1 MAGLS
6 KGAAGEVIAAR
17 FLREKGYEIVGV
29 NVRTRFGEIDM
40 IAQKDSYLVFVEVKT
55 RGEEALYEPREAVTN
70 AKQSKILKTAAMYLR
85 AHPTELQ
92 PRFDVIEVFAGVGD
106 PLTPKAVD
114 HIENA
119 FESGDL
125 HAAF

>member
-6 KGAAGEVIAAR
+6 RGAAGEVMAAR
-17 FLREKGYEIVGV
+17 FLREKGYTLVGV

-40 IAQKDSYLVFVEVKT
+40 IAQKDTYLVFVEVKT
-55 RGEEALYEPREAVTN
+55 RGEEALYEPREAVTG
-70 AKQSKILKTAAMYLR
+70 AKQSKILKTAALYLHQ
-85 AHPTELQ
+85 HPTDLQ
-92 PRFDVIEVFAGVGD
+92 PRFDVIEVFTGAGD
-106 PLTPKAVD
+106 PLTPKAID

>member
-1 MAGLS
+1 MAVSL
-6 KGAAGEVIAAR
+6 GAAGEVMAAR
-17 FLREKGYEIVGV
+17 FLREKGYDIVGV

-55 RGEEALYEPREAVTN
+55 RGEDALYEPKEAVTG
-70 AKQSKILKTAAMYLR
+70 AKQRRILKTAAMYLKSN
-85 AHPTELQ
+85 PTDLQ
-92 PRFDVIEVFAGVGD
+92 PRFDVIEVFTGDGD
-106 PLTPKAVD
+106 PLTPKAID

>member
-1 MAGLS
+1 MALS
-6 KGAAGEVIAAR
+6 MGAAGEVMAAR
-17 FLREKGYEIVGV
+17 FLREKGYDIVGV

-55 RGEEALYEPREAVTN
+55 RGEDALYEPREAVTD
-70 AKQSKILKTAAMYLR
+70 AKQSRILKTAALYLQ
-85 AHPTELQ
+85 AHPTDRQ
-92 PRFDVIEVFAGVGD
+92 PRFDVIEVFTGDGD
-106 PLTPKAVD
+106 PQTPKAID

>member
-1 MAGLS
+1 MALS
-6 KGAAGEVIAAR
+6 MGAAGEVMAAR
-17 FLREKGYEIVGV
+17 FLREKGYDIVGV

-55 RGEEALYEPREAVTN
+55 RSEDALYEPREAVTD
-70 AKQSKILKTAAMYLR
+70 AKQSRILKTAALYLR
-85 AHPTELQ
+85 AHPTDLQ
-92 PRFDVIEVFAGVGD
+92 PRFDVIEVFTGEGD

-119 FESGDL
+119 FEAGDL